1 MDKIALGVVGLVV
14 GAGAAYF
21 VIPPKTIEVE
31 KIVEKTVAAD
41 TKTGRILNKV
51 KSKGFVQCGVSQG
64 VPGFSNPDAQGGWS
78 GLDVDVCRAVAAALF
93 SDSTKVKYTP
103 LSSKERF
110 TALQSG
116 EIDMLSRNTTWTLT
130 RDTALGM
137 NFAGVA
143 YYDGQG
149 FMVRKKMGIK
159 SALELD
165 GASVCTNLGTTTEL
179 NLSDYFRANNMKFKA
194 VFFEKADEV
203 IAAYDAGRCDV
214 YTTDQSALAA
224 QRTKLKDPTEH
235 QVLPEIISKE
245 PLGPVVPHADDQWF
259 DLVKWSL
266 NAMIEAEELGINS
279 GNVDKMKA
287 DSTNPAIRRML
298 GVEGDT
304 GKNLG
309 LGNDWSYNII
319 KQVGNYAEVF
329 DRHLGENTP
338 VGLPRGLNRLWNK
351 GGILYAPP
359 VR

>member
-1 MDKIALGVVGLVV
+1 MK
-14 GAGAAYF
+14 
-21 VIPPKTIEVE
+21 
-31 KIVEKTVAAD
+31 KTVTAFAAVAAAALVSTSLVAPAKAGPALD
-41 TKTGRILNKV
+41 KVTG
-51 KSKGFVQCGVSQG
+51 KGFIQCGVSQG
-64 VPGFSNPDAQGGWS
+64 VPGFSNPDTS
-78 GLDVDVCRAVAAALF
+78 GNWTGIDVDVCRAVAAALF
-93 SDSTKVKYTP
+93 GDANKVKYTP

-116 EIDMLSRNTTWTLT
+116 EIDMLSRNTTWTLV
-130 RDTALGM
+130 RDTALGL
-137 NFAGVA
+137 NFAGVT

-149 FMVRKKMGIK
+149 FMVRKSLGVK

-179 NLSDYFRANNMKFKA
+179 NLSDYFRANSMKFKG

-224 QRTKLKDPTEH
+224 QRTKLKNPGEH
-235 QVLPEIISKE
+235 MVLPEIISKE
-245 PLGPVVPHADDQWF
+245 PLGPVVGHGDDQWF
-259 DLVKWSL
+259 DIVKWSL
-266 NAMIEAEELGINS
+266 NVMIEAEEYGINS
-279 GNVDKMKA
+279 GNVDELKA
-287 DSTNPAIRRML
+287 SSKNPGIRRML

-309 LGNDWSYNII
+309 LGKSWSYNII
-319 KQVGNYAEVF
+319 KQVGNYGEVF
-329 DRHLGENTP
+329 DKHLGPKTKVN
-338 VGLPRGLNRLWNK
+338 LPRGLNRLWTK

>member
-1 MDKIALGVVGLVV
+1 MKKIITTFAAVMAAAITTTAIVTPAS
-14 GAGAAYF
+14 AG
-21 VIPPKTIEVE
+21 P
-31 KIVEKTVAAD
+31 
-41 TKTGRILNKV
+41 ILDRV
-51 KSKGFVQCGVSQG
+51 KAKGFIQCGVSQG
-64 VPGFSNPDAQGGWS
+64 VPGFSNPDAKGGWS
-78 GLDVDVCRAVAAALF
+78 GLDVDVCRSVAAALF
-93 SDSTKVKYTP
+93 GDASKVKYTP

-116 EIDMLSRNTTWTLT
+116 EIDMLSRNTTWTLV

-149 FMVRKKMGIK
+149 FMVRKSLGVK

-179 NLSDYFRANNMKFKA
+179 NLSDYFRANGMKFKG
-194 VFFEKADEV
+194 VFYEKADEV
-203 IAAYDAGRCDV
+203 VAAYDAGRCDV

-224 QRTKLKDPTEH
+224 QRTKMKNPGEH

-266 NAMIEAEELGINS
+266 NVMIEAEELGLS
-279 GNVDKMKA
+279 SANVDSMKV
-287 DSTNPAIRRML
+287 SSKNPAIRRML

-309 LGNDWSYNII
+309 VDNSWSFNII
-319 KQVGNYAEVF
+319 KQVGNYGEVF

>member
-1 MDKIALGVVGLVV
+1 MKKIITTFAAVMAAAITTTAIVTPAS
-14 GAGAAYF
+14 AG
-21 VIPPKTIEVE
+21 P
-31 KIVEKTVAAD
+31 
-41 TKTGRILNKV
+41 ILDRV
-51 KSKGFVQCGVSQG
+51 KAKGFIQCGVSQG
-64 VPGFSNPDAQGGWS
+64 VPGFSNPDAKGGWS
-78 GLDVDVCRAVAAALF
+78 GLDVDVCRSVAAALF
-93 SDSTKVKYTP
+93 GDASKVKYTP

-116 EIDMLSRNTTWTLT
+116 EIDMLSRNTTWTLV

-149 FMVRKKMGIK
+149 FMVRKSLGVK

-179 NLSDYFRANNMKFKA
+179 NLSDYFRANGMKFKG
-194 VFFEKADEV
+194 VFYEKADEV
-203 IAAYDAGRCDV
+203 VAAYDAGRCDV

-224 QRTKLKDPTEH
+224 QRTKMKNPGEH

-266 NAMIEAEELGINS
+266 NAMIEAEELGLS
-279 GNVDKMKA
+279 SANVDSMKV
-287 DSTNPAIRRML
+287 SSKNPAIRRML

-309 LGNDWSYNII
+309 VDNSWSFNII
-319 KQVGNYAEVF
+319 KQVGNYGEVF